1 MRVCVRRRA
10 VIAIVAIA
18 AAVLAGCAGAFWLV
32 LGTGSGGS
40 QAGTASAVTLSPA
53 MTTASLYPGGT
64 ADVAVSI
71 VNGNPSSVSVGS
83 LELDTSQGSSG
94 FAVDSA
100 HAGCNLVALGYAT
113 QTNGGSGWSVAA
125 NSTLP
130 LDLTGAVS
138 LSTAAVSACQG
149 AQVTVYLRVGP

>member
-1 MRVCVRRRA
+1 MHLRDRRRA
-10 VIAIVAIA
+10 VVAIVAIA

-32 LGTGSGGS
+32 LGSGSAGT
-40 QAGTASAVTLSPA
+40 QAGTAAAVTLSPA
-53 MTTASLYPGGT
+53 ATSAPLLPGSTAG
-64 ADVAVSI
+64 VAVSI
-71 VNGNPSSVSVGS
+71 ANGNPSRVVVGS
-83 LELDTSQGSSG
+83 LVLDASLGTNG
-94 FAVDSA
+94 FSVDA
-100 HAGCNLVALGYAT
+100 GHAGCNLAALGYTT

-130 LDLTGAVS
+130 LDLNGAVS